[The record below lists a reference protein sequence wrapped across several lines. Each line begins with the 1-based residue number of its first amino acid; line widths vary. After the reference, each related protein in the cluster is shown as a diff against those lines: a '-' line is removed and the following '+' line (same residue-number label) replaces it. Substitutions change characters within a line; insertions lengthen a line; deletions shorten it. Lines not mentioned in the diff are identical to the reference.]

1 LELTRPG
8 DYRAG
13 AKIDVTAN
21 AKAVSGIVITVER
34 QREIQER
41 TRRLMEE
48 EAPSVAA
55 NGEQPSNPVP
65 ALSAAAHETEDGCT

>member
-1 LELTRPG
+1 MELTRPG
-8 DYRAG
+8 DYRTG
-13 AKIDVTAN
+13 AKIDVTAI

-48 EAPSVAA
+48 QAPSVAA
-55 NGEQPSNPVP
+55 NGEQPRKGSE
-65 ALSAAAHETEDGCT
+65 AADDCT